1 MKLQHPFY
9 RLPVRFDVDLLRQEV
24 AALPEHAWSR
34 HPNDYQGN
42 TAARLI
48 TVRGEQNDAVG
59 GAMAMTPA
67 LRQSPYLQQVLASFN
82 TVISRCRLMRIAP
95 GEQVPQHSDI
105 NHHWFYRVR
114 IHIPI
119 YTQSSV
125 RFYCEQQ
132 GVHMAAGESWIF
144 DNWRQHRVEN
154 PSSEP
159 RVHLVADTTGT
170 SYFWKMVAQ
179 SQTSAFERP
188 DPRSRLLQFDP
199 QAEFELMIERFNVAP
214 VMPPAEVEQLAFD
227 LLADLAPANE
237 TQDAAAAVGTFIE
250 TVIDFTRDWR
260 SLWHLHGDRPEARG
274 EYRRLLEH
282 VRQSCRNLPVAVASV
297 GVRADHVLATR
308 LLEHTLPDL
317 DNAQEAGE
325 FNRTPSPAA
334 HSGVAA
340 AAGGPAFTGAL
351 IEQAR
356 APRPQ
361 AVPATVSIERPLII
375 LSAPRSG
382 STLLFETLSQVPG
395 LYTIGGESHALIE
408 PIDALRPGGGTAES
422 NRLTAADATPEIIAR
437 LRTGFAQMLRDRHG
451 HAPPAGATVRLLEK
465 TPKNALR
472 IPFLQQVFP
481 DAMFVFLRRD
491 PRANISSIM
500 EAWRSGGWVTY
511 RDLPQWPGPW
521 SLLLPPGY
529 QDCRDKPLEHTA
541 AFQWA
546 AATQYILDDLA
557 TLPRH
562 RWVSLRYEDLVA
574 SPLSAAEQLIDFA
587 GLSVDSELMDYLSK
601 PLPNSLYTATAP
613 APDKWR
619 RNAAEI
625 ESMAALWQPIAE
637 RMQRL

>member
-9 RLPVRFDVDLLRQEV
+9 RLPVRFDVNLLREEV
-24 AALPEHAWSR
+24 AALPAEAWSR

-48 TVRGEQNDAVG
+48 TVGGEQNDAVG
-59 GAMAMTPA
+59 GTMAMTPA

-119 YTQSSV
+119 YTQPSV
-125 RFYCEQQ
+125 RFYCEQE
-132 GVHMAAGESWIF
+132 GVHMAAGEAWIF

-170 SYFWKMVAQ
+170 SYFWKMVAEA
-179 SQTSAFERP
+179 QTSGFERP
-188 DPRSRLLQFDP
+188 DPRCRLFQFDP
-199 QAEFELMIERFNVAP
+199 QARFELMIEQFNVMP

-227 LLADLAPANE
+227 LLADLAPSS
-237 TQDAAAAVGTFIE
+237 DAPEASAAVGKFIE

-260 SLWHLHGDRPEARG
+260 SLWHLHGDRPAARD

-282 VRQSCRNLPVAVASV
+282 VRETCQGLPVAVASV

-308 LLEHTLPDL
+308 ILEHTLPNL
-317 DNAQEAGE
+317 DGAQEAGE
-325 FNRTPSPAA
+325 FDRTPSPAA
-334 HSGVAA
+334 RQPAA
-340 AAGGPAFTGAL
+340 APAPAFTGAL
-351 IEQAR
+351 VEQAR
-356 APRPQ
+356 ASEPRP
-361 AVPATVSIERPLII
+361 AASPVTIERPVIV

-395 LYTIGGESHALIE
+395 LFTIGGESHALIE
-408 PIDALRPGGGTAES
+408 PIDALRPGGGSVES
-422 NRLTAADATPEIIAR
+422 NRLTAADATPAIIAR
-437 LRTGFAQMLRDRHG
+437 LQTGFAQMLRDRHG
-451 HAPPAGATVRLLEK
+451 HAPGAGGTVRLLEK

-472 IPFLQQVFP
+472 IPFLNQIFP
-481 DAMFVFLRRD
+481 DALFVFLQREA
-491 PRANISSIM
+491 RANISSIM

-511 RDLPQWPGPW
+511 RDLPEWPGEW

-529 QDCRDKPLEHTA
+529 AACRGRPLEHTA
-541 AFQWA
+541 AYQWA
-546 AATQYILDDLA
+546 TANQFIIDDLA
-557 TLPRH
+557 VLPRH
-562 RWVSLRYEDLVA
+562 RWLSVRYEDFVA
-574 SPLSAAEQLIDFA
+574 KPFAAVNQIIEFA
-587 GLSVDSELMDYLSK
+587 GLSSDAALDGYLTR
-601 PLPNSLYTATAP
+601 PLPNSLYTQSPP

-619 RNAAEI
+619 RNQAEI
-625 ESMAALWQPIAE
+625 DSVAALWQPVAD
-637 RMQRL
+637 RLALL